1 MKAQTINDKS
11 WKSYNNEPLRDGEI
25 LVPQLVSREYAIARG
40 ADPAN
45 LRTWVKCGVRFLV
58 MFVPVPVAQ
67 EKICWQVFNS
77 EVNELLDE
85 RLGPNRRSRCLIPQ
99 PDGSVKT
106 CPKMKS
112 GSHVPCAICP
122 YRGVYE
128 KEDRSV
134 VSLDELDE
142 DAYHPMVASPPSES
156 VAVERFL
163 LDDLLDYLRG
173 INPALADVVSLGFQG
188 FDKKDIVRMLPVKS
202 SQAYELVKKA
212 ENLTRDFLRK

>member
-1 MKAQTINDKS
+1 MKAQIINDKS

-25 LVPQLVSREYAIARG
+25 LVPQLVSHEYAIARG

-45 LRTWVKCGVRFLV
+45 LRTWTKSGVRFLV

-67 EKICWQVFNS
+67 EKICRQEFNS

-106 CPKMKS
+106 CPKRKN
-112 GSHVPCAICP
+112 GNHAPCAACP

-134 VSLDELDE
+134 VSLDELDQ
-142 DAYHPMVASPPSES
+142 DAYHALWN
-156 VAVERFL
+156 RG
-163 LDDLLDYLRG
+163 LLDYWCIHRTKKTN
-173 INPALADVVSLGFQG
+173 INA
-188 FDKKDIVRMLPVKS
+188 IM
-202 SQAYELVKKA
+202 
-212 ENLTRDFLRK
+212 DFLERSKNLELSID